1 MIITKMTFAVIIC
14 ILFEIS
20 LSIIYF
26 SKERIKND
34 ENKVYKF
41 LLISNGIGLLL
52 HIICDLVSYYY
63 DELPELFSTFFLK
76 FLLVYYFLF
85 GILLLLYLIKIT
97 LNREDNLFTKITAV
111 LSLISIIIIIVLP
124 QNIVIDKN
132 NLIFYTNGLDTKFVF
147 LISGIIVALMYFI
160 IILKHSKVEKKK
172 IIPLLIFTILAAL
185 STIIQKNY
193 PDIVLTDC
201 METIIVLLMYFTI
214 ENPDVKMLE
223 AMELAKNQAEKANRA
238 KSDFLSSMSHEIRT
252 PLNAIVGLSED
263 IGTFKDE
270 VPDQVKED
278 AEDIINASET
288 LLEIVGNI
296 LDISKIESEK
306 MEIVEIP
313 YNFKK
318 DIETLAKINAVRIGE
333 KPINFK
339 YHIAEDIPY
348 ELLGDKT
355 HVKQIINNLLSNAIK
370 YTNEGEINFTVNCI
384 NQNGVCDLVI
394 TVQDTGIGIKK
405 ENIEKLFTKFERLD
419 VEKNTT
425 VEGTGL
431 GLAITKQLI
440 EMMGGRINVQ
450 STYGKGSLFMVNLP
464 QKIGKMESEAETQS
478 KFERTMVIPKITDT
492 KIEPTITEPPKVEGI
507 PSIGSYGAKRILLAD
522 DNKLNIKV
530 ARRALKDFNFEID
543 EVYDG
548 VEAVNKVREGI
559 HYDLI
564 LMDIMMP
571 NMNGEKALEELKK
584 DENFNIPTIALTADA
599 VAGAQEHYK
608 QVGFYDYLAKPFTR
622 DQIKEKLDII
632 WKQ

>member
-1 MIITKMTFAVIIC
+1 MGSGIFFPICAIPFSITVILLFYFKGHVKHVETRIYEVLIISNFIGLIIELLC
-14 ILFEIS
+14 TYASSIYNDYSFIS
-20 LSIIYF
+20 NIIY
-26 SKERIKND
+26 KG
-34 ENKVYKF
+34 Y
-41 LLISNGIGLLL
+41 
-52 HIICDLVSYYY
+52 
-63 DELPELFSTFFLK
+63 
-76 FLLVYYFLF
+76 
-85 GILLLLYLIKIT
+85 LLYLIIWISTLVYYIYCVTKKEVEYNPNRYKYFFIYYLVNIIFLTVLPIDVVIENDFKTRYTTGLAVYYTYLIT
-97 LNREDNLFTKITAV
+97 LIAI
-111 LSLISIIIIIVLP
+111 ISIIFLII
-124 QNIVIDKN
+124 KN
-132 NLIFYTNGLDTKFVF
+132 YKTINNKKMIPIYVF
-147 LISGIIVALMYFI
+147 LILGGISTSIQFYNPEILMGTYI
-160 IILKHSKVEKKK
+160 ET
-172 IIPLLIFTILAAL
+172 LISVIMF
-185 STIIQKNY
+185 
-193 PDIVLTDC
+193 
-201 METIIVLLMYFTI
+201 FTI

-548 VEAVNKVREGI
+548 VEAVKKVREGI

-571 NMNGEKALEELKK
+571 NMNGEKAFEELKK

-599 VAGAQEHYK
+599 LAGAQEHYK